1 MPVLSLQSSVV
12 QGHVGNSAAL
22 LPLQALGQEVWAVN
36 TVVLSNHPGRGSFR
50 GRTTPP
56 IEAAALVD
64 GLEAQGLFP
73 TCEAILSGY
82 LGDPG
87 MGATVAQAVA
97 AVRRHR
103 LPGLYLCDPVM
114 GDADLAQGAG
124 LYVRPELPDVFRD
137 TLVPLADIVTPNRF
151 ELGILTGGQP
161 SNLRET
167 KAAATNLRGRMAAN
181 GPRIVCV
188 TSYDGADVPADS
200 IDTLLFCDD
209 GTFSVRQ
216 PRLARRFDGA
226 GDVFA
231 ALFLGYYLR
240 TLNPVTAVERATATM
255 VPVLA
260 MTEERGLHDLALTD
274 ALPFLVD
281 ARTRFVADLI

>member
-12 QGHVGNSAAL
+12 QGHVGNSAAV

-36 TVVLSNHPGRGSFR
+36 TVVLSNHPGRGQFKGR
-50 GRTTPP
+50 GVPP
-56 IEAAALVD
+56 AEAAALVE
-64 GLEAQGLFP
+64 GLGGQGLFAR
-73 TCEAILSGY
+73 CEAVLSGY

-87 MGATVAQAVA
+87 MGATVAA
-97 AVRRHR
+97 AVGAIRSQN
-103 LPGLYLCDPVM
+103 GACFYVCDPVM
-114 GDADLAQGAG
+114 GDADLAQGEG
-124 LYVRPELPDVFRD
+124 LYVRPELPAVFRD

-151 ELGILTGGQP
+151 ELGVLTGAQP
-161 SNLRET
+161 SSLRET
-167 KAAATNLRGRMAAN
+167 KEAVAALRDRMAAT

-188 TSYDGADVPADS
+188 TSYDGADVPDDS
-200 IDTLLFCDD
+200 IDTLLFCEE
-209 GTFSVRQ
+209 GTWSVRQ

-231 ALFLGYYLR
+231 ALYLGYYLR
-240 TLNPVTAVERATATM
+240 TLNALTALERATATM

-260 MTEERGLHDLALTD
+260 MTEERGQTDLALTE

-281 ARTRFVADLI
+281 ARTRFIAELI